1 MKLKTVFESD
11 YMDFDSFAMDVIE
24 PIFGSGSFK
33 TSDAQLDMLQGQSYA
48 PSVTENIISCLYM
61 GDIKAGTQNPLEV
74 YDITLRDGVDIA
86 RSRVGIQQLV
96 RSMLQNY
103 AHAFMIFH
111 YDNSKGKEWRF
122 SYLFKEATQKDT
134 TSAKRFTYLFGAAH
148 HCRTASERFNMLA
161 GKREKNGEISDADLL
176 EAFSVEALTKEFYGK
191 LFKWYEWAT
200 SEESGV
206 TFQSDSGDGINVKMI
221 RLITRLLFVWFIKQ
235 KKLVPDNIFDEEYL
249 RGILKNF
256 DPLATDSGCYYNA
269 ILQNLFFATLNRAI
283 VDDEGNPRRFASL
296 KDKRDLRSLY
306 RYSKMF
312 SIPESK
318 AMEIFAKVPFL
329 NGGLFECLDKF
340 KKNDIMQESDRYLDG
355 FTRNAVKTKGR
366 YKYRAFIPNRLFFN
380 SDEQQPGIIN
390 LLKQYN
396 FTVEENTPLDVQ
408 ISLDPELLGKVF
420 ENLLAFYNPETRET
434 ARKATGSFYTP
445 REIVDYMV
453 CESLTAYLKGAA
465 ARAKRP
471 LEEQYIRSLFS
482 GEELPNSLKNDPK
495 TRRFIA
501 EALQNIKILDLACGS
516 GAFPMG
522 CLNRIVDALEHISV
536 PQSRYELKLRIIEN
550 CVYGVDIQ
558 PIAMLICKLR
568 FFISMICEQTEIN
581 FEDKEHNFG
590 VNPLPNLETKF
601 VAANSLINIKK
612 KSRQSGLFED
622 PDINKTKLML
632 MALRHEHFYARSTYK
647 KQKLR
652 DEDECLRQK
661 LADLLEANG
670 EFAPEDARLFAGWN
684 PYDQNAVSPF
694 FDPEWM
700 FGVKDGFDIVIGN
713 PPYIQLQNN
722 GGELGE
728 KYEPHN
734 FETFVRTGD
743 IYSLFYEKG
752 GQLLKQGGHL
762 CFITSNKWMRAG
774 YGEKTRKFLFEKT
787 NPLQLID
794 FAGVKIFE
802 SATVDTNILL
812 FEKAANKNNTLCCV
826 TKNMTKRGLTNL
838 SLFVQQHAFACPFTT
853 SDSWVILSPI
863 EQSIKRKIEA
873 VGTPL
878 KDWDINIY
886 RGVLTGCN
894 EAFIIS
900 TEKRDEILANCQT
913 KEERKRTEEI
923 IRPILR
929 GRDIKRYSYDWA
941 GLWL

>member
-1 MKLKTVFESD
+1 
-11 YMDFDSFAMDVIE
+11 
-24 PIFGSGSFK
+24 
-33 TSDAQLDMLQGQSYA
+33 
-48 PSVTENIISCLYM
+48 
-61 GDIKAGTQNPLEV
+61 
-74 YDITLRDGVDIA
+74 
-86 RSRVGIQQLV
+86 
-96 RSMLQNY
+96 
-103 AHAFMIFH
+103 
-111 YDNSKGKEWRF
+111 
-122 SYLFKEATQKDT
+122 
-134 TSAKRFTYLFGAAH
+134 
-148 HCRTASERFNMLA
+148 
-161 GKREKNGEISDADLL
+161 
-176 EAFSVEALTKEFYGK
+176 
-191 LFKWYEWAT
+191 
-200 SEESGV
+200 
-206 TFQSDSGDGINVKMI
+206 
-221 RLITRLLFVWFIKQ
+221 
-235 KKLVPDNIFDEEYL
+235 
-249 RGILKNF
+249 
-256 DPLATDSGCYYNA
+256 
-269 ILQNLFFATLNRAI
+269 
-283 VDDEGNPRRFASL
+283 
-296 KDKRDLRSLY
+296 
-306 RYSKMF
+306 
-312 SIPESK
+312 
-318 AMEIFAKVPFL
+318 
-329 NGGLFECLDKF
+329 
-340 KKNDIMQESDRYLDG
+340 
-355 FTRNAVKTKGR
+355 
-366 YKYRAFIPNRLFFN
+366 
-380 SDEQQPGIIN
+380 
-390 LLKQYN
+390 
-396 FTVEENTPLDVQ
+396 
-408 ISLDPELLGKVF
+408 
-420 ENLLAFYNPETRET
+420 
-434 ARKATGSFYTP
+434 
-445 REIVDYMV
+445 
-453 CESLTAYLKGAA
+453 
-465 ARAKRP
+465 
-471 LEEQYIRSLFS
+471 
-482 GEELPNSLKNDPK
+482 
-495 TRRFIA
+495 
-501 EALQNIKILDLACGS
+501 
-516 GAFPMG
+516 
-522 CLNRIVDALEHISV
+522 SV

-863 EQSIKRKIEA
+863 EQSIKRKIEVA
-873 VGTPL
+873 GTPL
-878 KDWDINIY
+878 KDWNIQINYGIK
-886 RGVLTGCN
+886 TGFN
-894 EAFIIS
+894 DAFIIS
-900 TEKRDEILANCQT
+900 TAKRDEILANCQT
-913 KEERKRTEEI
+913 EDERKRTEEI

-941 GLWL
+941 GLWLINTHNGVKENGQVKIPRIKIDDYPTLRSHFDKYGERLVHRADQGDTPYNLRNCAYLEDFLKPKIIYPNMTKYLPFVYDSKGFITNQKCFIVTGLYTAFLTAFFNSSLFKFCFRDSFPELQGETRELSKIFFDKIPVPIPNEKIGMQFEVLVSDIQKEYTKQKAINIDQLLFDLYKLTQEERQAIGFVEID

>member
-1 MKLKTVFESD
+1 MR
-11 YMDFDSFAMDVIE
+11 A
-24 PIFGSGSFK
+24 
-33 TSDAQLDMLQGQSYA
+33 
-48 PSVTENIISCLYM
+48 
-61 GDIKAGTQNPLEV
+61 
-74 YDITLRDGVDIA
+74 
-86 RSRVGIQQLV
+86 
-96 RSMLQNY
+96 
-103 AHAFMIFH
+103 
-111 YDNSKGKEWRF
+111 
-122 SYLFKEATQKDT
+122 
-134 TSAKRFTYLFGAAH
+134 
-148 HCRTASERFNMLA
+148 
-161 GKREKNGEISDADLL
+161 REKNGEISDADLL

-206 TFQSDSGDGINVKMI
+206 TFHSDSGDGINVKMI

-296 KDKRDLRSLY
+296 KDKRDLRNLY
-306 RYSKMF
+306 RYAEMF
-312 SIPESK
+312 SIPENRILD
-318 AMEIFAKVPFL
+318 IFAKVPFL

-355 FTRNAVKTKGR
+355 FTRNANKKNSR

-380 SDEQQPGIIN
+380 DDEQQPGIIN

-420 ENLLAFYNPETRET
+420 ENLLASYNPETRET
-434 ARKATGSFYTP
+434 ARNATGSFYTP

-453 CESLTAYLKGAA
+453 CESLAAYLQKA
-465 ARAKRP
+465 ARADHQS
-471 LEEQYIRSLFS
+471 LTEEEIHTLLS
-482 GEELPNSLKNDPK
+482 GSDLPDTLREAPK

-501 EALQNIKILDLACGS
+501 EALQNIKILDPACGS

-522 CLNRIVDALEHISV
+522 CLNRIVDVLEHTGIS
-536 PQSRYELKLRIIEN
+536 QSRYELKLNIIEN

-568 FFISMICEQTEIN
+568 FFISLICEQTEID
-581 FEDKEHNFG
+581 FEDKENNFG
-590 VNPLPNLETKF
+590 VNQLPNLETKF
-601 VAANSLINIKK
+601 VAADSLIDIEKRA
-612 KSRQSGLFED
+612 RQSGLFED
-622 PDINKTKLML
+622 PEIGKTKSSLME
-632 MALRHEHFYARSTYK
+632 LRHKHFYARSTYK

-652 DEDECLRQK
+652 EKYECLRQK
-661 LADLLEANG
+661 LANLLEANG
-670 EFAPEDARLFAGWN
+670 EFAPKDALIFAGWN

-694 FDPEWM
+694 FSPEWM
-700 FGVKDGFDIVIGN
+700 FGVKDGFDVVIGN
-713 PPYIQLQNN
+713 PPYIQLEKN
-722 GGELGE
+722 GGELGK
-728 KYEPHN
+728 KYAPYN
-734 FETFVRTGD
+734 FETFARTGD
-743 IYSLFYEKG
+743 IYCLFYEKG
-752 GQLLKQGGHL
+752 RALLKQSGHL

-794 FAGVKIFE
+794 FAGVRIFE

-838 SLFVQQHAFACPFTT
+838 SFFVRQHAFACPFAA
-853 SDSWVILSPI
+853 SDS
-863 EQSIKRKIEA
+863 
-873 VGTPL
+873 
-878 KDWDINIY
+878 
-886 RGVLTGCN
+886 
-894 EAFIIS
+894 
-900 TEKRDEILANCQT
+900 
-913 KEERKRTEEI
+913 
-923 IRPILR
+923 
-929 GRDIKRYSYDWA
+929 
-941 GLWL
+941 